1 LELREGL
8 ESFIEWTWHMVEGGE
23 WWKGGEK
30 KKKKYA
36 SYNHIAPYGLELKLT
51 GDVDNQF

>member
-1 LELREGL
+1 
-8 ESFIEWTWHMVEGGE
+8 MVEGGE